1 MHTDTMALVELDVAR
16 EFVIIGYMAIVS
28 TSGIVMIILTAVGE
42 RMFLERMKK
51 SPNNKYAGKDP
62 HGFDRSLR

>member
-51 SPNNKYAGKDP
+51 SPNNK
-62 HGFDRSLR
+62 